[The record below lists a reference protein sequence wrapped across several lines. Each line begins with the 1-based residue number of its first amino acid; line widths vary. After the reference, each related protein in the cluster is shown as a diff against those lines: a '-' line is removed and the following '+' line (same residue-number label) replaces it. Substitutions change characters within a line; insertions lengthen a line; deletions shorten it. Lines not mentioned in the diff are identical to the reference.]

1 MNNLSTRHLWWL
13 LLCILGLRLAT
24 LGLYPLMDTS
34 EARYA
39 EMARKMLELDD
50 WVTPMFDYG
59 VPFWG
64 KPPLAFW
71 SQALGMQWL
80 GINEFAVRLPAWL
93 FHLASCLLLIRF
105 ARQEYDERTGLLAA
119 ILFSS
124 SSLGLLAAGV
134 VLTDPALSFAI
145 VLASYGFWRGTVHGE
160 RTWALAGFFGLGL
173 GLLAKGPLVLV
184 LVGAQ
189 AGLWTLFNRQWR
201 SVWQLPWLTG
211 LGLMLLVAVPWYVL
225 AEWRTPGFLD
235 YFLVGEHWK
244 RYVIS
249 DWAGDLYGSA
259 HERPYASIWLELLM
273 ALLPWSL
280 LLPLL
285 YKVYRQP
292 GRMDRRLSFVTLW
305 ALVTPLFFTFSGNIL
320 WTYVLPALPA
330 WCLLL
335 ALALS
340 SPRHRGARRTSLLV
354 LGLALLL
361 PLGLLFTVTN
371 DSALQRPQ
379 NQQAMTL
386 AWNSL
391 QASQPAPLY
400 YWGRRS
406 YSAQFYTAGQAR
418 RIENLEQLPSDQAFY
433 LVRRQKDLAPVSQ
446 QLAARGCQ
454 ERLRAS
460 QSVLFQCPR
469 QPPRQPGIDG
479 PAPTG

>member
-1 MNNLSTRHLWWL
+1 MNALPTRTLWWL
-13 LLCILGLRLAT
+13 LLGILGLRLAS

-34 EARYA
+34 EARYG
-39 EMARKMLELDD
+39 EMARKMLELGD

-71 SQALGMQWL
+71 SQALAMQVL
-80 GINEFAVRLPAWL
+80 GISEFAVRLPAWL
-93 FHLASCLLLIRF
+93 FHVASCLILIRF
-105 ARQEYDERTGLLAA
+105 AREEYDERSGLLAA

-134 VLTDPALSFAI
+134 VLTDPALSFSLL
-145 VLASYGFWRGTVHGE
+145 LACYGFWRGCVHADRG
-160 RTWALAGFFGLGL
+160 WALAGFFGLGL

-201 SVWQLPWLTG
+201 ALYRLPWTSG
-211 LGLMLLVAVPWYVL
+211 VGLMLLVALPWYLL
-225 AEWRTPGFLD
+225 AESRSPGFLD

-244 RYVIS
+244 RYVVS

-259 HERPYASIWLELLM
+259 HERPFASIWLELLM

-285 YKVYRQP
+285 YRLYRTP
-292 GRMDRRLSFVTLW
+292 AGVDRRLSFITLW

-335 ALALS
+335 ALALQALPQRS
-340 SPRHRGARRTSLLV
+340 SRSAPYLLLV
-354 LGLALLL
+354 LSLLL
-361 PLGLLFTVTN
+361 PLGLLFTVN
-371 DSALQRPQ
+371 NGAALQRPQ
-379 NQQAMTL
+379 NQQAL
-386 AWNSL
+386 ARAWNDL
-391 QASQPAPLY
+391 QATQPGPLY

-406 YSAQFYTAGQAR
+406 YSAEFYSAGQAR
-418 RIENLEQLPSDQAFY
+418 RVKALEQLPTDRAFY
-433 LVRRQKDLAPVSQ
+433 LARRLKDLD
-446 QLAARGCQ
+446 Q
-454 ERLRAS
+454 EREQLPTLGCVEQLRAS
-460 QSVLFQCPR
+460 QSLLFWCTGQSIR
-469 QPPRQPGIDG
+469 PPNAGAAVPPG
-479 PAPTG
+479 

>member
-1 MNNLSTRHLWWL
+1 MNRLSTRHLWWL
-13 LLCILGLRLAT
+13 LLGILGLRLLT

-80 GINEFAVRLPAWL
+80 GINELAVRLPAWL
-93 FHLASCLLLIRF
+93 FHIASCLLLIRF
-105 ARQEYDERTGLLAA
+105 AREEYDERIGLLAA

-124 SSLGLLAAGV
+124 SGLGLLAAGV

-145 VLASYGFWRGTVHGE
+145 LLASYGFWRGTVHGQ
-160 RTWALAGFFGLGL
+160 RAWAVAGFFGLGL

-201 SVWQLPWLTG
+201 ALLNLPWFSG
-211 LGLMLLVAVPWYVL
+211 LGVMLLVSVPWYL
-225 AEWRTPGFLD
+225 WAEWRTPGFLD

-244 RYVIS
+244 RYVVS
-249 DWAGDLYGSA
+249 DWPGDLYGSA

-285 YKVYRQP
+285 YRVYRQSA
-292 GRMDRRLSFVTLW
+292 RMDLRLSFISLW

-335 ALALS
+335 ALALTT
-340 SPRHRGARRTSLLV
+340 PRHADGKTVSPWW

-361 PLGLLFTVTN
+361 PLGLLFTVTHGA
-371 DSALQRPQ
+371 ALQRPQ
-379 NQQAMTL
+379 NQQAMAQ
-386 AWNSL
+386 AWNDL

-406 YSAQFYTAGQAR
+406 YSAQFYTAGQAQ
-418 RIENLEQLPSDQAFY
+418 RIESLDELPIDQAFY
-433 LVRRQKDLAPVSQ
+433 LVRRQKDLAPVSG
-446 QLAARGCQ
+446 QLAALGCE

-460 QSVLFQCPR
+460 QSVLFKCPA
-469 QPPRQPGIDG
+469 QGPRPLGAG
-479 PAPTG
+479 VPAPPG